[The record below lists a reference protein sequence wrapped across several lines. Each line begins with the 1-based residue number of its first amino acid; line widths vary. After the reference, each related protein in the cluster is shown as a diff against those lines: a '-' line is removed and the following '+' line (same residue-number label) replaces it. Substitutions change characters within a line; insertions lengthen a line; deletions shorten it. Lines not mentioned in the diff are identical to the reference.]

1 MIAGCTKF
9 QNMFLMTVTN
19 RISAIFVW
27 CSYNDVMFL
36 VWRFTNLNT
45 FLNFLFA
52 KTICTTK
59 YEVKL
64 EKDVKMST
72 WENLL

>member
-1 MIAGCTKF
+1 MIAGHTKF
-9 QNMFLMTVTN
+9 QNMFLMTLTN

-27 CSYNDVMFL
+27 CSYSDVKFL
-36 VWRFTNLNT
+36 VWSLTNLNT
-45 FLNFLFA
+45 FLIFLFA

-59 YEVKL
+59 YEVQP

-72 WENLL
+72 